1 MDEKPYQLLGGT
13 IEQLP
18 MCQGD
23 DQKTDSEYIR
33 NVTCSIFALA
43 EPLDGMHHVGVREHR
58 TATDWAEEIKYL
70 TDVMYPNADKI
81 ILVMDNLNMY
91 KPSSLY
97 KISGSQC
104 S

>member
-1 MDEKPYQLLGGT
+1 MDEKPYQLLGGAR
-13 IEQLP
+13 EQLP

-23 DQKTDSEYIR
+23 DHKTDSEYIR
-33 NVTCSIFALA
+33 NSTYSIFAFA
-43 EPLDGMHHVGVREHR
+43 EPLGGMHHVDVREHR

-70 TDVMYPNADKI
+70 TDVMYPYADKI
-81 ILVMDNLNMY
+81 ILVMDNLNMH

-97 KISGSQC
+97 KISGCQC